1 MKLAQRLAVV
11 SGASSGIGAASAR
24 ALAARGVR
32 VALLSRSHD
41 QLHVIAAQIMLDGG
55 DARVYAVDL
64 SDGTAARETAAR
76 IISDLGVP
84 DILLNAAG
92 AGRWLHAEE
101 TEPAEA
107 VAMMAVPYFAAFYL
121 TSAFL
126 PGMLARRSGRIVN
139 VGSPAAFA
147 PWPGA
152 TGYAAARWA
161 LRGFTHALRN
171 DLHGT
176 GVGVT
181 QVIAGEVTSSYWAN
195 NPGAAARMPRIANI
209 FPKLTPEQVANAIVH
224 GLERDSANVV
234 VPFALRV
241 ALVCH
246 KIWPWPMERLLIST
260 GHRRPATA
268 PADQRTQP
276 PPGGPPLQM

>member
-1 MKLAQRLAVV
+1 Q
-11 SGASSGIGAASAR
+11 
-24 ALAARGVR
+24 
-32 VALLSRSHD
+32 
-41 QLHVIAAQIMLDGG
+41 
-55 DARVYAVDL
+55 
-64 SDGTAARETAAR
+64 
-76 IISDLGVP
+76 
-84 DILLNAAG
+84 
-92 AGRWLHAEE
+92 
-101 TEPAEA
+101 
-107 VAMMAVPYFAAFYL
+107 MMALPYFAAFYL

-161 LRGFTHALRN
+161 LRGLTQALRA

-176 GVGVT
+176 GVGVA
-181 QVIAGEVTSSYWAN
+181 QVIAGEVTSSYWEN
-195 NPGAAARMPRIANI
+195 NPGAAARMPRIAKI

-241 ALVCH
+241 ALACH

-268 PADQRTQP
+268 PVDQRTQP